1 MNQEER
7 RQKRQDDFK
16 HAVVVV
22 AVFVLILAA
31 LLAGAAAA
39 IHKFLPKNDKAEKKP
54 ETQSTEIMEDSQTV
68 QDQSEAA
75 EPVVDPLVEQA
86 AQLVSGMSLEDKVAQ
101 MFVITPEALTGYAS
115 VTAAGDTTKAAY
127 ENRPVGGLIYMA
139 DNLVSTEQTTEM
151 LTNMQNIAMERT
163 GLPVF
168 LSVDEEGGTVVRVA
182 KNEAFGVTDVGNM
195 SDIGATGDLQK
206 AYDAG
211 ASIGTYLKQLGFN
224 VDYAPVADVLTNPD
238 NTVIGTRSFGSDA
251 SVVADMVTKELEGL
265 SSQGVFG
272 VVKHFPGHG
281 GTSGD
286 SHDGAVTLDKSLEEL
301 MQTELVPFQRA
312 VENGVSFVMVGH
324 ISVPQVVGDNTP
336 ASLSQMMVSN
346 VLREQLGYQG
356 IVITDAF
363 DMASITDNYTPGE
376 AALQSFMAG
385 ADIILMPSDL
395 TQAYQA
401 ILNAVNSKKITQS
414 RLDESVIRI
423 LTTKFKHGIL
433 TQEDLTVWE
442 QPTATPSVTPAVTVS
457 PKAKKGKKNRESAKT
472 IKKSTKNKSKK

>member
-7 RQKRQDDFK
+7 RQRRQDDFK
-16 HAVVVV
+16 HAAVVVT
-22 AVFVLILAA
+22 VFILVLMVV
-31 LLAGAAAA
+31 LAGAAVAV
-39 IHKFLPKNDKAEKKP
+39 HKFLPKSNKTDKTT
-54 ETQSTEIMEDSQTV
+54 ETRSTETLNDSRDMQNPG
-68 QDQSEAA
+68 EAT
-75 EPVVDPLVEQA
+75 EPAVDPLDEQA
-86 AQLVSGMSLEDKVAQ
+86 SQLVSGMSLEDKVAQ

-127 ENRPVGGLIYMA
+127 ESRPVGGLIYMA
-139 DNLVSTEQTTEM
+139 DNLLSIEQTTEM

-168 LSVDEEGGTVVRVA
+168 LSVDEEGGTVARVA
-182 KNEAFGVTDVGNM
+182 KNDAFGVTDVGNM
-195 SDIGATGDLQK
+195 SDIGATGDAQN
-206 AYDAG
+206 AYNAG
-211 ASIGTYLKQLGFN
+211 VTIGTYLKQLGFN

-281 GTSGD
+281 GVSGD
-286 SHDGAVTLDKSLEEL
+286 SHDGAVTMDKSLEEL
-301 MQTELVPFQRA
+301 MQTEFVPFQKA

-356 IVITDAF
+356 IVITDAMNMGAITGSYTADQAAVMAVNAGV
-363 DMASITDNYTPGE
+363 DM
-376 AALQSFMAG
+376 
-385 ADIILMPSDL
+385 ILMPQDYETAYNGL
-395 TQAYQA
+395 LQAVQDGT
-401 ILNAVNSKKITQS
+401 ITED
-414 RLDESVIRI
+414 RINESVTRI
-423 LTTKFKHGIL
+423 VKVKL
-433 TQEDLTVWE
+433 QM
-442 QPTATPSVTPAVTVS
+442 Q
-457 PKAKKGKKNRESAKT
+457 
-472 IKKSTKNKSKK
+472 

>member
-7 RQKRQDDFK
+7 RQRRQDDFK
-16 HAVVVV
+16 HAAVVVT
-22 AVFVLILAA
+22 VFILVLMVV
-31 LLAGAAAA
+31 LAGAAVAV
-39 IHKFLPKNDKAEKKP
+39 HKFLPKSNKTDKTT
-54 ETQSTEIMEDSQTV
+54 ETRSTETLNDSRNMQNPG
-68 QDQSEAA
+68 EAT
-75 EPVVDPLVEQA
+75 EPAVDPLDEQA
-86 AQLVSGMSLEDKVAQ
+86 SQLVSGMSLEDKVAQ

-127 ENRPVGGLIYMA
+127 ESRPVGGLIYMA
-139 DNLVSTEQTTEM
+139 DNLLSTEQTTEM

-168 LSVDEEGGTVVRVA
+168 LSVDEEGGTVARVA
-182 KNEAFGVTDVGNM
+182 KNDAFGVTDVGNM
-195 SDIGATGDLQK
+195 SDIGATGDAQN
-206 AYDAG
+206 AYNAG
-211 ASIGTYLKQLGFN
+211 VTIGTYLKQLGFN

-238 NTVIGTRSFGSDA
+238 NTVIGTRSFSSDA

-281 GTSGD
+281 GVSGD

-301 MQTELVPFQRA
+301 MQTEFVPFQKA

-356 IVITDAF
+356 IVITDAMNMGAITGSYTADQAAVMAVNAGV
-363 DMASITDNYTPGE
+363 DM
-376 AALQSFMAG
+376 
-385 ADIILMPSDL
+385 ILMPQDYETAYNGL
-395 TQAYQA
+395 LQAVQDGT
-401 ILNAVNSKKITQS
+401 ITED
-414 RLDESVIRI
+414 RINESVTRI
-423 LTTKFKHGIL
+423 VKVKL
-433 TQEDLTVWE
+433 QM
-442 QPTATPSVTPAVTVS
+442 Q
-457 PKAKKGKKNRESAKT
+457 
-472 IKKSTKNKSKK
+472 

>member
-168 LSVDEEGGTVVRVA
+168 LSVDEEGGTVARVA

-195 SDIGATGDLQK
+195 SDIGTTGDLQK

-251 SVVADMVTKELEGL
+251 GSFWRSKTFSGTWRH
-265 SSQGVFG
+265 FG
-272 VVKHFPGHG
+272 
-281 GTSGD
+281 
-286 SHDGAVTLDKSLEEL
+286 
-301 MQTELVPFQRA
+301 
-312 VENGVSFVMVGH
+312 
-324 ISVPQVVGDNTP
+324 
-336 ASLSQMMVSN
+336 
-346 VLREQLGYQG
+346 
-356 IVITDAF
+356 
-363 DMASITDNYTPGE
+363 
-376 AALQSFMAG
+376 
-385 ADIILMPSDL
+385 
-395 TQAYQA
+395 
-401 ILNAVNSKKITQS
+401 
-414 RLDESVIRI
+414 RL
-423 LTTKFKHGIL
+423 
-433 TQEDLTVWE
+433 
-442 QPTATPSVTPAVTVS
+442 P
-457 PKAKKGKKNRESAKT
+457 
-472 IKKSTKNKSKK
+472 

>member
-7 RQKRQDDFK
+7 RQRRQDDFK
-16 HAVVVV
+16 HAAVVVT
-22 AVFVLILAA
+22 VFILVLMVV
-31 LLAGAAAA
+31 LAGAAVAV
-39 IHKFLPKNDKAEKKP
+39 HKFLPKSNKTDKTT
-54 ETQSTEIMEDSQTV
+54 ETRSTETLNDSRNMQNPG
-68 QDQSEAA
+68 EAT
-75 EPVVDPLVEQA
+75 EPAVDPLDEQA
-86 AQLVSGMSLEDKVAQ
+86 SQLVSGMSLEDKVAQ

-127 ENRPVGGLIYMA
+127 ESRPVGGLIYMA
-139 DNLVSTEQTTEM
+139 DNLLSTEQTTEM

-168 LSVDEEGGTVVRVA
+168 LSVDEEGGTVARVA
-182 KNEAFGVTDVGNM
+182 KNDAFGVTDVGNM
-195 SDIGATGDLQK
+195 SDIGATGDAQN
-206 AYDAG
+206 AYNAG
-211 ASIGTYLKQLGFN
+211 VTIGTYLKQLGFN

-281 GTSGD
+281 GVSGD

-301 MQTELVPFQRA
+301 MQTEFVPFQKA

-356 IVITDAF
+356 IVITDAMNMGAITGSYTADQAAVMAVNAGV
-363 DMASITDNYTPGE
+363 DM
-376 AALQSFMAG
+376 
-385 ADIILMPSDL
+385 ILMPQDYETAYNGL
-395 TQAYQA
+395 LQAVQDGT
-401 ILNAVNSKKITQS
+401 ITED
-414 RLDESVIRI
+414 RINESVTRI
-423 LTTKFKHGIL
+423 VKVKL
-433 TQEDLTVWE
+433 QM
-442 QPTATPSVTPAVTVS
+442 Q
-457 PKAKKGKKNRESAKT
+457 
-472 IKKSTKNKSKK
+472 

>member
-7 RQKRQDDFK
+7 RQRRQDDFK
-16 HAVVVV
+16 HAAVVVT
-22 AVFVLILAA
+22 VFILVLMVV
-31 LLAGAAAA
+31 LAGAAVAV
-39 IHKFLPKNDKAEKKP
+39 HKFLPKSNKTDKTT
-54 ETQSTEIMEDSQTV
+54 ETRSTETLNDSRDMQNPG
-68 QDQSEAA
+68 EAT
-75 EPVVDPLVEQA
+75 EPAVDPLDEQA
-86 AQLVSGMSLEDKVAQ
+86 SQLVSGMSLEDKVAQ

-127 ENRPVGGLIYMA
+127 ESRPVGGLIYMA
-139 DNLVSTEQTTEM
+139 DNLLSTEQTTEM

-168 LSVDEEGGTVVRVA
+168 LSVDEEGGTVARVA
-182 KNEAFGVTDVGNM
+182 KNDAFGVTDVGNM
-195 SDIGATGDLQK
+195 SDIGATGDAQN
-206 AYDAG
+206 AYNAG
-211 ASIGTYLKQLGFN
+211 VTIGTYLKQLGFN

-281 GTSGD
+281 GVSGD
-286 SHDGAVTLDKSLEEL
+286 SHDGAVTMDKSLEEL
-301 MQTELVPFQRA
+301 MQTEFVPFQKA

-356 IVITDAF
+356 IVITDAMNMGAITGSYTADQAAVVAVNAGV
-363 DMASITDNYTPGE
+363 DM
-376 AALQSFMAG
+376 
-385 ADIILMPSDL
+385 ILMPQDYETAYNGL
-395 TQAYQA
+395 LQAVQDGT
-401 ILNAVNSKKITQS
+401 ITED
-414 RLDESVIRI
+414 RINESVTRI
-423 LTTKFKHGIL
+423 VKVKL
-433 TQEDLTVWE
+433 QM
-442 QPTATPSVTPAVTVS
+442 Q
-457 PKAKKGKKNRESAKT
+457 
-472 IKKSTKNKSKK
+472 

>member
-7 RQKRQDDFK
+7 RQRRQDDFK
-16 HAVVVV
+16 HAAVVVT
-22 AVFVLILAA
+22 VFILVLMVV
-31 LLAGAAAA
+31 LAGAAVAV
-39 IHKFLPKNDKAEKKP
+39 HKFLPKSNKTDKTT
-54 ETQSTEIMEDSQTV
+54 ETRSTETLNDSRDMQNPG
-68 QDQSEAA
+68 EAT
-75 EPVVDPLVEQA
+75 EPAVDPLDEQA
-86 AQLVSGMSLEDKVAQ
+86 SQLVSGMSLEDKVAQ

-127 ENRPVGGLIYMA
+127 ESRPVGGLIYIA
-139 DNLVSTEQTTEM
+139 DNLLSTEQTTEM

-168 LSVDEEGGTVVRVA
+168 LSVDEEGGTVARVA
-182 KNEAFGVTDVGNM
+182 KNDAFGVTDVGNM
-195 SDIGATGDLQK
+195 SDIGATGDAQN
-206 AYDAG
+206 AYNAG
-211 ASIGTYLKQLGFN
+211 VTIGTYLKQLGFN

-281 GTSGD
+281 GVSGD
-286 SHDGAVTLDKSLEEL
+286 SHDGAVTMDKSLEEL
-301 MQTELVPFQRA
+301 MQTEFVPFQKA

-356 IVITDAF
+356 IVITDAMNMGAITGSYTADQAAVMAVNAGV
-363 DMASITDNYTPGE
+363 DM
-376 AALQSFMAG
+376 
-385 ADIILMPSDL
+385 ILMPQDYETAYNGL
-395 TQAYQA
+395 LQAVQDGT
-401 ILNAVNSKKITQS
+401 ITED
-414 RLDESVIRI
+414 RINESVTRI
-423 LTTKFKHGIL
+423 VKVKL
-433 TQEDLTVWE
+433 QM
-442 QPTATPSVTPAVTVS
+442 Q
-457 PKAKKGKKNRESAKT
+457 
-472 IKKSTKNKSKK
+472 

>member
-7 RQKRQDDFK
+7 RQRRQDDFK
-16 HAVVVV
+16 HAAVVVT
-22 AVFVLILAA
+22 VFILVLMVV
-31 LLAGAAAA
+31 LAGAAVAV
-39 IHKFLPKNDKAEKKP
+39 HKFLPKSNKTDKTTEMR
-54 ETQSTEIMEDSQTV
+54 STETLNDSRNMQNPG
-68 QDQSEAA
+68 EAT
-75 EPVVDPLVEQA
+75 EPAVDPLDEQA
-86 AQLVSGMSLEDKVAQ
+86 SQLVSGMSLEDKVAQ

-127 ENRPVGGLIYMA
+127 ESRPVGGLIYMA
-139 DNLVSTEQTTEM
+139 DNLLSTEQTTEM

-168 LSVDEEGGTVVRVA
+168 LSVDEEGGTVARVA
-182 KNEAFGVTDVGNM
+182 KNDAFGVTDVGNM
-195 SDIGATGDLQK
+195 SDIGATGDAQN
-206 AYDAG
+206 AYNAG
-211 ASIGTYLKQLGFN
+211 VTIGTYLKQLGFN

-251 SVVADMVTKELEGL
+251 SVAADMVTKELEGL

-281 GTSGD
+281 GVSGD

-301 MQTELVPFQRA
+301 MQTEFVPFQKA

-356 IVITDAF
+356 IVITDAMNMGAITGSYTADQAAVMAVNAGV
-363 DMASITDNYTPGE
+363 DM
-376 AALQSFMAG
+376 
-385 ADIILMPSDL
+385 ILMPQDYETAYNGL
-395 TQAYQA
+395 LQAVQDGT
-401 ILNAVNSKKITQS
+401 ITED
-414 RLDESVIRI
+414 RINESVTRI
-423 LTTKFKHGIL
+423 VKVKL
-433 TQEDLTVWE
+433 QM
-442 QPTATPSVTPAVTVS
+442 Q
-457 PKAKKGKKNRESAKT
+457 
-472 IKKSTKNKSKK
+472 

>member
-86 AQLVSGMSLEDKVAQ
+86 TQLVSGMSLEDKVAQ

-151 LTNMQNIAMERT
+151 LTNMQNIAMERI

-168 LSVDEEGGTVVRVA
+168 LSVDEEGGTVARVA

-272 VVKHFPGHG
+272 VVKHFQGHG

-356 IVITDAF
+356 IVITDAMNMGAVTGSYTADQAAVMAVNAGV
-363 DMASITDNYTPGE
+363 DM
-376 AALQSFMAG
+376 
-385 ADIILMPSDL
+385 ILAPSDYETAYNGL
-395 TQAYQA
+395 LQA
-401 ILNAVNSKKITQS
+401 VKDGTITEE
-414 RLDESVIRI
+414 RINESVVRI
-423 LTTKFKHGIL
+423 VKVKL
-433 TQEDLTVWE
+433 QM
-442 QPTATPSVTPAVTVS
+442 Q
-457 PKAKKGKKNRESAKT
+457 
-472 IKKSTKNKSKK
+472 

>member
-7 RQKRQDDFK
+7 RQRRQDDFK
-16 HAVVVV
+16 HAAVVVT
-22 AVFVLILAA
+22 VFILVLMVV
-31 LLAGAAAA
+31 LAGAAVAV
-39 IHKFLPKNDKAEKKP
+39 HKFLPKSNKTDKTT
-54 ETQSTEIMEDSQTV
+54 ETRSTETLNDSRNMQNPGEVT
-68 QDQSEAA
+68 
-75 EPVVDPLVEQA
+75 EPAVDSLDEQA
-86 AQLVSGMSLEDKVAQ
+86 SQLVSGMSLEDKVAQ

-127 ENRPVGGLIYMA
+127 ESRPVGGLIYMA
-139 DNLVSTEQTTEM
+139 DNLLSTEQTTEM

-168 LSVDEEGGTVVRVA
+168 LSVDEEGGTVARVA
-182 KNEAFGVTDVGNM
+182 KNDAYGVTDVGNM
-195 SDIGATGDLQK
+195 SDIGATGDAQN
-206 AYDAG
+206 AYNAG
-211 ASIGTYLKQLGFN
+211 VTIGTYLKQLGFN

-251 SVVADMVTKELEGL
+251 SVVADMVTKELDGL

-281 GTSGD
+281 GVSGD

-301 MQTELVPFQRA
+301 MQTEFVPFQKA

-356 IVITDAF
+356 IVITDAMNMGAITGSYTADQAAVMAVNAGV
-363 DMASITDNYTPGE
+363 DM
-376 AALQSFMAG
+376 
-385 ADIILMPSDL
+385 ILMPQDYETAYNGL
-395 TQAYQA
+395 LQAVQDGT
-401 ILNAVNSKKITQS
+401 ITED
-414 RLDESVIRI
+414 RINESVTRI
-423 LTTKFKHGIL
+423 VKVKL
-433 TQEDLTVWE
+433 QM
-442 QPTATPSVTPAVTVS
+442 Q
-457 PKAKKGKKNRESAKT
+457 
-472 IKKSTKNKSKK
+472 